1 MNRNEAI
8 TGLAEYALDK
18 ELIRPEEKIW
28 AVNSLLDVLK
38 IDTYSLEE
46 LQENETI
53 NLTELLDVL
62 LDDAYEL
69 RSTDREFGC
78 ISGFAGYEA
87 DGVPD
92 PTSVAGDGPICD
104 ASERIFTESDRL
116 VLSVQSGHKL
126 YSKRPCG
133 KRHPVEDSYRVW

>member
-28 AVNSLLDVLK
+28 AVNSLLDVLE

-62 LDDAYEL
+62 LDDAYERGVL
-69 RSTDREFGC
+69 TENSVVYRDLLDTKLMGC
-78 ISGFAGYEA
+78 
-87 DGVPD
+87 
-92 PTSVAGDGPICD
+92 PICD

-133 KRHPVEDSYRVW
+133 KRHPMEDGYRVW